1 MAELEDLDA
10 ITANLYSEPGSPDQV
25 DVNPA
30 GDIKYL
36 IATGVID
43 RTDVVVA
50 VTVGET
56 GAAVVSRLRDEYKK
70 KLDQMSDEEKK
81 TALAL
86 GDLSLSKGFPAPD
99 ALAMYINGKNVPQI
113 AISRNVPLGFFT
125 RGEYSGWRTPPPPV
139 PSMFPCSHA
148 PTRARPASTLPA
160 RTAPAPL

>member
-1 MAELEDLDA
+1 MLIPPRRNKNPARLAQMAELEDLDA

-56 GAAVVSRLRDEYKK
+56 GHRSSGRLT
-70 KLDQMSDEEKK
+70 S
-81 TALAL
+81 
-86 GDLSLSKGFPAPD
+86 
-99 ALAMYINGKNVPQI
+99 
-113 AISRNVPLGFFT
+113 
-125 RGEYSGWRTPPPPV
+125 
-139 PSMFPCSHA
+139 
-148 PTRARPASTLPA
+148 AR
-160 RTAPAPL
+160 